1 MLRTVYYSGMKTLF
15 LTPQEQAV
23 FDALSD
29 DLKEGWETEGETL
42 TYDDTP
48 QKRMIRLSLLRLHDP
63 VLLELRDRAEKAQS
77 PEELANLLHDLDL
90 KDIDDGDLASL
101 FFALGPVVLSQ
112 LISHLLGAVTNDKD
126 IEGVTA
132 LTVIR
137 HSILSSFRSVS
148 R

>member
-1 MLRTVYYSGMKTLF
+1 M
-15 LTPQEQAV
+15 
-23 FDALSD
+23 FDALPAA
-29 DLKEGWETEGETL
+29 LQEGWETEAETL

-63 VLLELRDRAEKAQS
+63 RLLALREQAETART
-77 PEELANLLHDLDL
+77 PEQLAALLQEMDFTDVE
-90 KDIDDGDLASL
+90 DGDLASL

-112 LISHLLGAVTNDKD
+112 LIVHLLGSVATDKD

-137 HSILSSFRSVS
+137 HSILASFHPAS